1 MMRSLDPS
9 LPQGEMEAALEAI
22 FGGLPGYGGVYKES
36 VMRNG
41 DWIDLIGGYGGPNA
55 AWQVLNKSAAAQGAP
70 QGGGGGGVSLPA
82 VPTGT
87 PDENDVLAQ
96 IMAEL
101 NRLQAGGP
109 TRYLNDE
116 IEQQFGA

>member
-1 MMRSLDPS
+1 
-9 LPQGEMEAALEAI
+9 
-22 FGGLPGYGGVYKES
+22 
-36 VMRNG
+36 
-41 DWIDLIGGYGGPNA
+41 
-55 AWQVLNKSAAAQGAP
+55 LNKSAAAAQGAP
-70 QGGGGGGVSLPA
+70 QGGGGGVSLPA

-96 IMAEL
+96 IMAAL
-101 NRLQAGGP
+101 NELQAGGP